1 MVVYKLNLY
10 IFVLLQRGN
19 NSIKKHK
26 TLKMSNLTQKTVK
39 RQTRKIGVA
48 GGFINQMMG
57 NNDTLPVVGEGA
69 TILMYSDREAHEVI
83 EVSDDGMQCVIRKMD
98 AKNIGTSYGDERYTY
113 KSNPENYTTTLE
125 WSNKKQCWGSVGYSV
140 EIIKALANKYYKK
153 YGWGSTEILLK
164 DCGIE
169 SYQHLYEDPNADN
182 YYNQMMIIDG
192 VTKKYK
198 NFTKVSIIFGTM
210 QQYRDPSF

>member
-1 MVVYKLNLY
+1 M
-10 IFVLLQRGN
+10 LQRGN
-19 NSIKKHK
+19 GSIKKHK
-26 TLKMSNLTQKTVK
+26 TLIMSNLTVNSVK
-39 RQTRKIGVA
+39 RQSRKVGVA

-83 EVSDDGMQCVIRKMD
+83 EVSDNGMQCVIRKMD

-113 KSNPENYTTTLE
+113 ESNTENYTQTLE

-140 EIIKALANKYYKK
+140 EIIKSLWKKYDKQ

-169 SYQHLYEDPNADN
+169 SFQHLYEDPNADN
-182 YYNQMMIIDG
+182 YYNKMMIIDG
-192 VTKKYK
+192 VTKEYK
-198 NFTKVSIIFGTM
+198 NFSKVSIIFGTM